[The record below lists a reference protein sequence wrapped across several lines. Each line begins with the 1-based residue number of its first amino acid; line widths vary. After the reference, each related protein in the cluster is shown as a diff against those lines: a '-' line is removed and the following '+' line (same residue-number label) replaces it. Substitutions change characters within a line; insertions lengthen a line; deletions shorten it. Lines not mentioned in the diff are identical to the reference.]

1 MWTEMA
7 GQPVSILATTSSA
20 RSPTQ
25 AEVAHLGVL
34 SAQVACSQSH
44 MVGQHADMGGEPASL
59 ILQTGL
65 QGREHAGFPGTSRT
79 SPGGQEPAARTEGG
93 RTPGRMGVF
102 RGLMPCEGRLEGRR
116 ARAARD
122 QPLSGPPLPERE
134 VRPLGA
140 HSTPTATLRGK
151 VSIEVKPTVDLE

>member
-7 GQPVSILATTSSA
+7 GQPGRILATTGSA

-25 AEVAHLGVL
+25 AKAAHLGVS

-44 MVGQHADMGGEPASL
+44 MVGQHVDMGGEPVSL
-59 ILQTGL
+59 ILQTGV
-65 QGREHAGFPGTSRT
+65 QGREHTSFPGTSRT
-79 SPGGQEPAARTEGG
+79 SPGGREPVARTEGG

-102 RGLMPCEGRLEGRR
+102 RGLTPCEGRLEGRR
-116 ARAARD
+116 ARAAQD
-122 QPLSGPPLPERE
+122 QPLWGPPFPERE
-134 VRPLGA
+134 VTPLGA

-151 VSIEVKPTVDLE
+151 VPVEVKPTVDLE